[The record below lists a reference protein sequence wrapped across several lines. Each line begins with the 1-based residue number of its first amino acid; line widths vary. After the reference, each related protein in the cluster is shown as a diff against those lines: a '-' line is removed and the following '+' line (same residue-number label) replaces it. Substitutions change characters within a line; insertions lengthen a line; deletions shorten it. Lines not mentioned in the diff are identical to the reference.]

1 MIQLLPDLG
10 RRSLTAVAA
19 AVVALALAGCADM
32 AGIDSHAKLR
42 DADSL
47 GLSQAQ
53 NQAQTPP
60 AAVAAMPAIPPVE
73 SQWWLAFGD
82 AQLDKLV
89 GQALEG
95 NPNLQVARAR
105 LSRAQA
111 ATMVAEAA
119 TKPQLNGSLDL
130 MRQKFSETY
139 IYPAPLGG
147 SVQETGTLQLNGSW
161 ELDFFGKNHSALES
175 AIGTANAAAADEAA
189 ARVLLASNVAR
200 SYFQW
205 ARLSGQLAVAQRT
218 LAQRGETLALVRD
231 RVSAGLDTRL
241 ELRQSEGGLP
251 QARQQIE
258 ALNEQVE
265 ITRHAL
271 EALVAQPKST
281 QSLVAPALADIKPVA
296 LQPVIP
302 ADLLGR
308 RADIAAARWRV
319 EAASH
324 DVANARTQFYP
335 NINLV
340 AFAGFQSIGFDNLL
354 KSDSQQW
361 GVGPAIRLPIFE
373 GGKLRANLRGKAAD
387 LDAAIES
394 YNATVLD
401 AVRDVADQVTS
412 ALSISRQQAEQHD
425 AQAAAESAYDIAVQ
439 RYRAGLGNYLNVLT
453 AETTVLAQRREAV
466 DLAARALDTQVGLA
480 RALGGGWQPPVETA
494 ALSSSVSA
502 HP

>member
-1 MIQLLPDLG
+1 MIQRLPEFGL
-10 RRSLTAVAA
+10 RRMTALAA
-19 AVVALALAGCADM
+19 AAMAVALAGCADM
-32 AGIDSHAKLR
+32 AGIDSHARLR

-47 GLSQAQ
+47 GLSQT
-53 NQAQTPP
+53 QAQP
-60 AAVAAMPAIPPVE
+60 AAVAAMPAIPAVE

-95 NPNLQVARAR
+95 NPNLQVTRAR
-105 LSRAQA
+105 LARAQA
-111 ATMVAEAA
+111 ATGVAAAA
-119 TKPQLNGSLDL
+119 TKPQLNGSLDM

-139 IYPAPLGG
+139 IYPDPLGG
-147 SVQETGTLQLNGSW
+147 SVQEVGTLQLNGSW
-161 ELDFFGKNHSALES
+161 ELDFFGKNRAALDS
-175 AIGTANAAAADEAA
+175 AIGAANAAVADEAA

-205 ARLSGQLAVAQRT
+205 ARLSGQLAVARRT

-271 EALVAQPKST
+271 EALVGQPNAT
-281 QSLVAPALADIKPVA
+281 QSLVAPALADVRPIA

-319 EAASH
+319 EAANR
-324 DVANARTQFYP
+324 DVANARAQFYP

-354 KSDSQQW
+354 RADSQQW
-361 GVGPAIRLPIFE
+361 GVGPAVRLPIFQ

-387 LDAAIES
+387 LDGAIES

-412 ALSISRQQAEQHD
+412 AQSIGRQQAEQRD

-466 DLAARALDTQVGLA
+466 DLAARALDTQVALA

-494 ALSSSVSA
+494 ALSSGST